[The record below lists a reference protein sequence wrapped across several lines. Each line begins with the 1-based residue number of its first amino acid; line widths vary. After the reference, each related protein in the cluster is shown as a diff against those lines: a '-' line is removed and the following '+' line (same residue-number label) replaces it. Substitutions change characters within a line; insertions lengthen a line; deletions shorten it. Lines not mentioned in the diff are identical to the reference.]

1 MRLQSTVRPLHVCGA
16 PAPTLREQYLVHDAL
31 IGCVWARR
39 RRTGLCRAVTEC
51 LSRTVRDIGA
61 LATV

>member
-16 PAPTLREQYLVHDAL
+16 PAPLLREQYSVNDAL
-31 IGCVWARR
+31 VIGCVWARR

-51 LSRTVRDIGA
+51 LSRTVRGIG
-61 LATV
+61 